1 MGNKNKI
8 DIAKEME
15 LKHLNDADVENLLE
29 KKLNSMKFETAELI
43 LEIGKNDFDKNINSK
58 LLWLSTDYKILRQKA
73 LSVFVKW
80 VILDWKKIE
89 KAYVNPS
96 EIQVELL
103 TDLSLQHEIK
113 NKLLSWE
120 ITLQELKTRFSELWL
135 EESFLNRFINILAY
149 GGTVD
154 NISKLWD
161 TYTLTLKNAIE
172 SYTNATWTKPS
183 EKDINKIKDQI
194 FVEVIDSFDGDGFV
208 SKVLAPV
215 YGNISTAR
223 EVFEHKCVAISNLD
237 KKWKMDWRWFWDEF
251 KKKGVFWMIRYY
263 IEKSPMDK
271 THKEAA
277 ILLSQFAVAISLV
290 VWLWKMITSDC
301 LIKWKNGCVLKWGF
315 LNTALFLGAAEF
327 GYNWGTEGKHSLVD
341 LVTATLTWWL
351 DESYIPF
358 SNKSKSNTLSKMIDS
373 QKVNESKINVELRKK
388 ITDPLLIT
396 ILFSNNTI
404 KDIKS
409 HCFDKNQN
417 KVDLTKLLDYLKN
430 KAQKDPSYVF
440 SYMLVKGI
448 LDSNNSTKKIE
459 LEESINS
466 GIEMLSGYGEN
477 KKVDEIYNNEYLKRY
492 VEVAQIKEKIFD
504 TKTQLGDQTQEAIK
518 QNKAKINEI
527 LRKYLENKIDKQT
540 MIKELESIPGLE
552 TFMKIVFTSKNPVKN
567 NTTTIP
573 NTSPNSNKP
582 NINAL
587 L

>member
-29 KKLNSMKFETAELI
+29 KKLNSMKFETAKLI

-58 LLWLSTDYKILRQKA
+58 LLWLSTEYKILRQKA

-89 KAYVNPS
+89 KAYVNLS

-135 EESFLNRFINILAY
+135 EESFFNRFINILAY

-183 EKDINKIKDQI
+183 EEDINKIKDQI

-208 SKVLAPV
+208 SKVLVPV

-223 EVFEHKCVAISNLD
+223 EVFEHKCVVITNLD

-277 ILLSQFAVAISLV
+277 ILLSQFAVTISLV

-301 LIKWKNGCVLKWGF
+301 LIKWKNGCVLKWWF
-315 LNTALFLGAAEF
+315 LNTASFLWAAEF

-358 SNKSKSNTLSKMIDS
+358 SNKSKSNTLSKRIDS
-373 QKVNESKINVELRKK
+373 QKVNESKINVELRKE
-388 ITDPLLIT
+388 ITDPLLII
-396 ILFSNNTI
+396 ILFPNNTI

-417 KVDLTKLLDYLKN
+417 KVDLIKLLDYLKN

-448 LDSNNSTKKIE
+448 LDSNNSTKKRE

-504 TKTQLGDQTQEAIK
+504 TKTQLGSQTQEAIK

-552 TFMKIVFTSKNPVKN
+552 TFMKIVFTSKNSVKN
-567 NTTTIP
+567 NTTIP
-573 NTSPNSNKP
+573 NTSTNSNKP